1 MDELKAIA
9 DVALRKIKTGVGAL
23 FSNSLEKPI
32 AVIIVTKNNISSGIL
47 AGELAKK
54 IGAFMGGGGGGKP
67 HMASAGGNYDESIE
81 NVMKKTRVLL
91 EDTLKNNS

>member
-1 MDELKAIA
+1 M
-9 DVALRKIKTGVGAL
+9 

-54 IGAFMGGGGGGKP
+54 IGAYMGGGGGGKP
-67 HMASAGGNYDESIE
+67 HMASAGGNYDKSIE